1 VRFHPGLFL
10 LETFGTADRFA
21 ALPVTNK
28 VREPVLVACFSEKR
42 FSSAKP
48 TASDALRGRATSLRS
63 DGVPFSGPIVVPIRC
78 RSDPAGPL
86 PRRQRKLESAIKREQ
101 AMSALPA
108 LRDLH
113 KLNAFFRAAESQSF
127 TKAAQDLRTSPS
139 VISKHISD
147 LERNLGF
154 SLLRRST
161 HGVSLTEA
169 GKGLF
174 EYCLKYFA
182 GLDDYVIG
190 TRNSLTGPIGFLRVQ
205 TSSEFARWILAPA
218 IRDFLKGHP
227 KLRIEVMTQS
237 GPKFDQEC
245 DVVLTS
251 IKPKV
256 PGLTGETLSN
266 VSHVVCA
273 TRKYLQT
280 HGKPKTVREL
290 QRHNCLID
298 SATASKTSTAAGSA
312 AWRFRSGNRVELVEV
327 KGSFCSDSAAMLRQI
342 ALDHVG
348 IARLP
353 KYSVEGELRNGK
365 LVSLFDGSVASHEE
379 ISAYYSKATL
389 LPAKITTFLQFLRKR
404 LVAGG

>member
-1 VRFHPGLFL
+1 
-10 LETFGTADRFA
+10 
-21 ALPVTNK
+21 
-28 VREPVLVACFSEKR
+28 
-42 FSSAKP
+42 
-48 TASDALRGRATSLRS
+48 
-63 DGVPFSGPIVVPIRC
+63 
-78 RSDPAGPL
+78 
-86 PRRQRKLESAIKREQ
+86 
-101 AMSALPA
+101 MSALPA

-139 VISKHISD
+139 VVSKHISD
-147 LERNLGF
+147 LEHNLGF

-205 TSSEFARWILAPA
+205 ASSEFARWILAPS

-227 KLRIEVMTQS
+227 KIRIEVITQS
-237 GPKFDQEC
+237 GQIFDQDS
-245 DVVLTS
+245 DVVLTG

-256 PGLTGETLSN
+256 PGLTGET
-266 VSHVVCA
+266 VSKVRHVVCA
-273 TRKYLQT
+273 TRKYLKV
-280 HGKPKTVREL
+280 HGWPKTVREL
-290 QRHNCLID
+290 QQHNCLTD

-312 AWRFRSGNRVELVEV
+312 MWRFRNGNRFELVEV
-327 KGSFCSDSAAMLRQI
+327 KGSFCSDGAAMLRQI

-353 KYSVEGELRNGK
+353 RYVIEGELRSGK
-365 LVSLFDGSVASHEE
+365 LVSLFDGAVASHEE
-379 ISAYYSKATL
+379 ISAYYSKAAL
-389 LPAKITTFLQFLRKR
+389 LPAKITGFLQFLRTR
-404 LVAGG
+404 LTVHG

>member
-1 VRFHPGLFL
+1 MP
-10 LETFGTADRFA
+10 
-21 ALPVTNK
+21 
-28 VREPVLVACFSEKR
+28 
-42 FSSAKP
+42 
-48 TASDALRGRATSLRS
+48 
-63 DGVPFSGPIVVPIRC
+63 
-78 RSDPAGPL
+78 
-86 PRRQRKLESAIKREQ
+86 
-101 AMSALPA
+101 ALPA

-147 LERNLGF
+147 LEHNLGF

-174 EYCLKYFA
+174 EYCLRYFA

-227 KLRIEVMTQS
+227 KIRIEVITQS
-237 GPKFDQEC
+237 GQIFDQ
-245 DVVLTS
+245 DSDIVLTGV
-251 IKPKV
+251 KPKV
-256 PGLTGETLSN
+256 PGLTGETISK
-266 VSHVVCA
+266 VKHVVCA
-273 TRKYLQT
+273 TPKYLKLR
-280 HGKPKTVREL
+280 GRPKAVREL
-290 QRHNCLID
+290 QQHNCLTD

-312 AWRFRSGNRVELVEV
+312 VWRFRNGNRLELVEV

-342 ALDHVG
+342 ALDHIG
-348 IARLP
+348 IAQLP
-353 KYSVEGELRNGK
+353 KYIIEGELRSGK
-365 LVSLFDGSVASHEE
+365 LVSLFDSAVASHEE

-389 LPAKITTFLQFLRKR
+389 LPAKITEFLQFLRTR
-404 LVAGG
+404 LTVHG